1 MKIGIVGTG
10 NISAR
15 HLNEF
20 SKIENVNVEAVCDT
34 NVENLN
40 LFLKNNKEKK
50 IRGYSSLEN
59 MLENEKYFDGISN
72 TTPDKF
78 HKETSLQILDKGF
91 NIFCEKPLAENYQDS
106 KEMVDAAQ
114 KSKKINMVNLT
125 YRESSAYQKLVEILK
140 SGQLGTPRHVSACYY
155 QSWLASDKWGKWRE
169 DDKWLWR
176 LSTKHGSNGALGDT
190 GVHIF
195 DFAVNAVGDI
205 KEIFAD
211 LKTYYDKGDKIREYI
226 LDANDG
232 FNSLVRFENGAIGT
246 ITNTRYATGHANS
259 VILEVFCTQGGLK
272 VELDEERTKW
282 STLHI
287 CQNEN
292 INKMAWDIINC
303 PKTPSNYQKFIESI
317 KTNKNLQPD
326 FSQGAKIQKIID
338 SCIKSNDN
346 KSWIDINIM

>member
-91 NIFCEKPLAENYQDS
+91 NIFCEKPLAENYQDA

-114 KSKKINMVNLT
+114 KSKKINMVNFT

-232 FNSLVRFENGAIGT
+232 FNSLVRFANGAIGT

>member
-91 NIFCEKPLAENYQDS
+91 NIFCEKPLAENYQDA

-114 KSKKINMVNLT
+114 KSKKINMVNFT

>member
-10 NISAR
+10 NISSR

-20 SKIENVNVEAVCDT
+20 NNIQNVKVEAVCD
-34 NVENLN
+34 NNEKNLN
-40 LFLKNNKEKK
+40 KFLSDNNSSK
-50 IRGYSSLEN
+50 IRGYLSLEE
-59 MLENEKYFDGISN
+59 MLKKERDFDGISN

-78 HKETSLQILDKGF
+78 HKETTLQILENGY
-91 NIFCEKPLAENYQDS
+91 NVFCEKPLAENYNDA
-106 KEMVDAAQ
+106 KDMVDAAVQ
-114 KSKKINMVNLT
+114 SKKINMVNFT
-125 YRESSAYQKLVEILK
+125 YRESSAYQRLVKIIK
-140 SGQLGTPRHVSACYY
+140 SGEIGRPRHVSACYY
-155 QSWLASDKWGKWRE
+155 QSWLASNKWGEWRE
-169 DDKWLWR
+169 EDKWLWR

-205 KEIFAD
+205 KEIFTD
-211 LKTYYDKGDKIREYI
+211 LKTYHDKGDKIREYT

-259 VILEVFCTQGGLK
+259 LILEVFCTNGALK

-287 CQNEN
+287 CIDEN
-292 INKMAWDIINC
+292 INNMSWDSIEC
-303 PKTPSNYQKFIESI
+303 PKTASNYQNFIESI
-317 KTNKNLQPD
+317 QNNLNMQPD
-326 FSQGAKIQKIID
+326 FYQGAKIQKIID
-338 SCIKSNDN
+338 KCFESHDNGKWVNIK
-346 KSWIDINIM
+346 

>member
-34 NVENLN
+34 NIENLN

-59 MLENEKYFDGISN
+59 MLENEEYFDGISN

-91 NIFCEKPLAENYQDS
+91 NIFCEKPLAENYQDA

-114 KSKKINMVNLT
+114 KSKKINMVNFT

-346 KSWIDINIM
+346 KSWIDINVM

>member
-114 KSKKINMVNLT
+114 KSKKINMVNFT

>member
-10 NISAR
+10 NISSR

-20 SKIENVNVEAVCDT
+20 NSIKDVEVEAVCDT
-34 NVENLN
+34 NEKNLN
-40 LFLKNNKEKK
+40 QFLSNNQNINVRGYLSLEEMLNKEK
-50 IRGYSSLEN
+50 S
-59 MLENEKYFDGISN
+59 FDGISN

-78 HKETSLQILDKGF
+78 HKDTTLQILDYGY
-91 NIFCEKPLAENYQDS
+91 NVFCEKPLAENYEDA
-106 KEMVDAAQ
+106 KEMVNAAL
-114 KSKKINMVNLT
+114 KSKKINMVNFT
-125 YRESSAYQKLVEILK
+125 YRESSAYQRLVEIIR
-140 SGQLGTPRHVSACYY
+140 SGEIGTPRHVSACYY
-155 QSWLASDKWGKWRE
+155 QSWLTSNKWGEWRE
-169 DDKWLWR
+169 EDKWLWR

-211 LKTYYDKGDKIREYI
+211 LKTYHDKGSKIKDYI

-259 VILEVFCTQGGLK
+259 LILEVFCTKGGVK
-272 VELDEERTKW
+272 VELDEERNKW

-287 CQNEN
+287 CNDEN
-292 INKMAWDIINC
+292 INKMSWDTIQC
-303 PKTPSNYQKFIESI
+303 SKTASNYQNFIKSI
-317 KTNKNLQPD
+317 QTNSNLQPD
-326 FSQGAKIQKIID
+326 FNQGAKIQKIID

-346 KSWIDINIM
+346 KSWIGINN

>member
-91 NIFCEKPLAENYQDS
+91 NIFCEKPLAENYQDA

-114 KSKKINMVNLT
+114 KSKKINMVNFT

-246 ITNTRYATGHANS
+246 VTNTRYATGHANS

-346 KSWIDINIM
+346 KSWIDINVM

>member
-1 MKIGIVGTG
+1 VKIGIVGTG

-34 NVENLN
+34 NIENLN

-59 MLENEKYFDGISN
+59 MLENEEYFDGISN

-91 NIFCEKPLAENYQDS
+91 NIFCEKPLAENYQDA

-114 KSKKINMVNLT
+114 KSKKINMVNFT

-346 KSWIDINIM
+346 KSWIDINVM